1 MPHPTL
7 SSNSGPDYAGLVR
20 FLLAGFLE
28 SPESLCVDCET
39 VPSTLKVWIR
49 VAFEGDDRGR
59 VYGRGGRNIHAIRT
73 TLEAI
78 AKIAGQSLHLDI
90 YGGLGQLSEAESAA
104 PASKRNDFPPPSRQM
119 PVRRNPG

>member
-1 MPHPTL
+1 VPHPTL
-7 SSNSGPDYAGLVR
+7 SSNPNPDYAGLVQ

-28 SPESLCVDCET
+28 SPESLRVDCET
-39 VPSTLKVWIR
+39 VPSTLKVWVR
-49 VAFEGDDRGR
+49 VAFEGDERGR

-90 YGGLGQLSEAESAA
+90 YGGLGQMHESESSSPAA
-104 PASKRNDFPPPSRQM
+104 KRSDFKPPSRQM
-119 PVRRNPG
+119 PVRRTPG